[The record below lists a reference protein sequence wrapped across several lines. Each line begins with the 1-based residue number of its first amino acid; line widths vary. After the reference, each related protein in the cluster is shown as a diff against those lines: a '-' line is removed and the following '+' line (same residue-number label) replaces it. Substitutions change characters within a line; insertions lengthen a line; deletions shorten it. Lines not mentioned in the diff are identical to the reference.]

1 MAHAAGGHQCS
12 GDEGSAASDE
22 PSRGP
27 RSGVDSVPPRRLAR
41 GVRSTIHCTVG
52 SGQVPYDLEGV
63 ERTTLTEAD
72 IDDLR
77 VGAWILG
84 TGGGGD
90 PTYGYLCLKKLYAQG
105 RVVDVIDPMDLPDDA
120 YIAAVNQMGSPLP
133 AEERLTDP
141 ATVTRAIREMEVY
154 AGIRFTAVMPW
165 EIGGGNAF
173 QPLMAAAMLG
183 LPVVDADAMG
193 RAFPEAQM
201 TSFAVKDFTCQPLVM
216 ADIRPNTVIISEAAD
231 WKWLERLRRRA
242 CTELGAVAATCNPPR
257 TGHEVKTGSHLH
269 TVTKALRIGQTVRRA
284 QAEHRDPVVALLRHE
299 RGVELLRG
307 KVTDVERQTTGGYL
321 RGRVDIAGLDTYA
334 GETMRIAFQN
344 EFTVAWR
351 DNEPCATTP
360 DLICVLDQDSG
371 EAIGTEVIR
380 FGQRV
385 AIVAL
390 PAPEMLL
397 SARGLELTGP
407 RAFGHDLDYRPL
419 FTR

>member
-1 MAHAAGGHQCS
+1 MSS
-12 GDEGSAASDE
+12 GPA
-22 PSRGP
+22 
-27 RSGVDSVPPRRLAR
+27 
-41 GVRSTIHCTVG
+41 
-52 SGQVPYDLEGV
+52 PYDFDAV
-63 ERTTLTEAD
+63 ARTALTEAD
-72 IDDLR
+72 IEDLR

-90 PTYGYLCLKKLYAQG
+90 PYYGYLCLKKLYAQG
-105 RVVDVIDPMDLPDDA
+105 RVVEVIDPMDLPDDA

-141 ATVTRAIREMEVY
+141 ATVTRAIREMEAY
-154 AGIRFTAVMPW
+154 AGIRFSAVMPW

-201 TSFAVKDFTCQPLVM
+201 TSFAVKDFTCYPLVM

-231 WKWLERLRRRA
+231 WKWLERIRRRA

-257 TGHEVKTGSHLH
+257 TGREVKTGSHLH
-269 TVTKALRIGQTVRRA
+269 TVTKALRIGHTVRRA
-284 QAEHRDPVVALLRHE
+284 KAEHRDPVAALLRRE

-307 KVTDVERQTTGGYL
+307 KVTDVERRTTGGYL
-321 RGRVDIAGLDTYA
+321 RGRLDIACLDAYA
-334 GETMRIAFQN
+334 GATSRIAFQN

-351 DNEPCATTP
+351 NDEPCATTP

-385 AIVAL
+385 AVIAL

-397 SARGLELTGP
+397 GKRGLELTGP
-407 RAFGHDLDYRPL
+407 RAFGHDLDYHPL